1 MAQAAEAMPL
11 SHGTPSGAWSLPEE
25 YELLRDTI
33 GRFMRQEVKPLED
46 RLEHDAY
53 QLPPEQLRPLQAKAR
68 ALGLWCFRTPQRYG
82 GAGLSLLGQAIAA
95 EESAKCRMGAY
106 VPACGAFGM
115 DPPNAI
121 FEGTRDQIERYGI
134 PAVESGDKV
143 FVAISE
149 ASGGS
154 DPARSIQTRA
164 ERRGDRYL
172 LNGTKT
178 WITGAGDA
186 KWGLVFARTGSQGD
200 RGGITCF
207 IVDRNL
213 PGITVRPIK
222 VIRSYAPYEVNLQD
236 VEVPVENRLGE
247 EGEGFKLCEK
257 WLVEGRVPYAAGTI
271 GVAQAALE
279 IALDWARQRRTF
291 NSLLGEKQAIQWMLA
306 DSEIELRA
314 ARLLVY
320 QAAWQADLGRDLKIE
335 SSIAKVYATET
346 AGRVIDRCVQIL
358 GGLGVA
364 AELPL
369 ERWYRELRIKR
380 VGEGP
385 SEVQRMV
392 VARHLLGAMQRSR

>member
-1 MAQAAEAMPL
+1 MVHASEAMG
-11 SHGTPSGAWSLPEE
+11 STHVAPSGAWALPEE

-53 QLPPEQLRPLQAKAR
+53 QLPPDQLRALQARARKA
-68 ALGLWCFRTPQRYG
+68 GLWCFRTPQEYG
-82 GAGLSLLGQAIAA
+82 GAGLSLLGQAVAA

-106 VPACGAFGM
+106 VPGCGAFGM
-115 DPPNAI
+115 DPPNAV
-121 FEGTRDQIERYGI
+121 FEGTRDQIERYGL

-164 ERRGDRYL
+164 ERRGDRYV

-186 KWGLVFARTGSQGD
+186 KWGLVFARTGAQGD
-200 RGGITCF
+200 RGGISCF
-207 IVDRNL
+207 IVDRDL

-222 VIRSYAPYEVNLQD
+222 VIRSYAPYEVTFQD
-236 VEVPVENRLGE
+236 VEVPEKNRLGD

-271 GVAQAALE
+271 GVAQAALDLAVE
-279 IALDWARQRRTF
+279 WARQRRTF
-291 NSLLGEKQAIQWMLA
+291 NSLLGDKQAIQWMLA

-320 QAAWQADLGRDLKIE
+320 QAAWQGDLGRGLKIE
-335 SSIAKVYATET
+335 SSVAKVYATET
-346 AGRVIDRCVQIL
+346 AGRVIDRCVQIF

-380 VGEGP
+380 IGEGP